1 MLKYYLLKS
10 LGSEYLLFIQLQ
22 CRNIVLRFDGQL
34 ILPYMTPEQLSM
46 EDEDIID
53 VFVTKPSETIKRA
66 REDDDVYADQSK
78 RVTEAS
84 MH

>member
-1 MLKYYLLKS
+1 
-10 LGSEYLLFIQLQ
+10 
-22 CRNIVLRFDGQL
+22 
-34 ILPYMTPEQLSM
+34 MTPEQLSM

-66 REDDDVYADQSK
+66 REDDDVYSDQSK
-78 RVTEAS
+78 RGTEAS